1 MSNLKPSLRPQER
14 QVDVIEINL
23 RAKEKIVGDRS
34 MPNLA
39 RARALPLA
47 KRKFQRRA
55 VRCGSLSG
63 HNTVDPGDGSLI
75 ITCGVMAVMG
85 PGCYAQRAITP

>member
-39 RARALPLA
+39 RARALPLW
-47 KRKFQRRA
+47 R
-55 VRCGSLSG
+55 SENSSG
-63 HNTVDPGDGSLI
+63 ELFGDGVEPL
-75 ITCGVMAVMG
+75 G
-85 PGCYAQRAITP
+85 P

>member
-55 VRCGSLSG
+55 VRCGAS
-63 HNTVDPGDGSLI
+63 
-75 ITCGVMAVMG
+75 
-85 PGCYAQRAITP
+85 RAITPRGPGTALSS